1 MVPRCY
7 TDAFAFHLY
16 KSEYKRVFFFK
27 KMVHEFDILT
37 ICRLVVLQLVLAVG
51 RVPIQLER
59 R

>member
-7 TDAFAFHLY
+7 TDALTFHLY
-16 KSEYKRVFFFK
+16 KSEYKRVFFK
-27 KMVHEFDILT
+27 KMVHEFDIPT
-37 ICRLVVLQLVLAVG
+37 IFRLVVLQLVLAVG